1 MKTKLALIILCLCC
15 AAATAL
21 AEVDARM
28 LRYPDVSETHIA
40 FVYAG
45 DIWLVEKGGG
55 TAHRLSSPLGEERF
69 PRLRNLYR
77 QTCSVVRLLRKR
89 LDRRTPNRVSVLPDA
104 RAALEYWRRCP

>member
-1 MKTKLALIILCLCC
+1 MRSKLTLIVLFLCLS
-15 AAATAL
+15 AANAS

-69 PRLRNLYR
+69 PRY
-77 QTCSVVRLLRKR
+77 SPDGARLAFTANYDGNSDVYVIPR
-89 LDRRTPNRVSVLPDA
+89 SG
-104 RAALEYWRRCP
+104 